1 MGWTATDLSAG
12 PGNVLGQA
20 NPIAY
25 LTADGTR
32 HVVHLGYSPTIPAYK
47 TAIIQWYFRRD
58 GSDSGAIDLMIG
70 DDDAKPAQ
78 GYPTAYYYAA
88 EGTQHVVTL
97 ISGLGGT
104 SRNSGGTATGMPTT

>member
-32 HVVHLGYSPTIPAYK
+32 HVVHLGYSPTIPAYNDRDHPVVLPP
-47 TAIIQWYFRRD
+47 RR
-58 GSDSGAIDLMIG
+58 
-70 DDDAKPAQ
+70 
-78 GYPTAYYYAA
+78 
-88 EGTQHVVTL
+88 
-97 ISGLGGT
+97 
-104 SRNSGGTATGMPTT
+104 